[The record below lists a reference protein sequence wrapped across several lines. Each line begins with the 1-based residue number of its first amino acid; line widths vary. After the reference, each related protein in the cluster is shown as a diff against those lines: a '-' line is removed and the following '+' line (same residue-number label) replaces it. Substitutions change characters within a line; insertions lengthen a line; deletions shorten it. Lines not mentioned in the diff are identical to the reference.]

1 MGMKLVSPWV
11 NFYREIEALFAKDN
25 EVKVMM
31 DDDVPEVKIFVEN
44 ARKAE
49 AIAYLLPEEKDFGN
63 VKLKITVV
71 PANDGIQ
78 SKFDAIQEAFLGN
91 PALSY
96 VWKAQTPFGEFDY
109 VVFDADVVQYFNDD
123 MRDVNGNRS
132 TLYQDIARDVIGEE
146 TNLCFCTEALNKDL
160 MKPLGEWP

>member
-1 MGMKLVSPWV
+1 MGMKLISPWV
-11 NFYREIEALFAKDN
+11 NFYREIEALFAKDS
-25 EVKVMM
+25 EVKVLMNEE
-31 DDDVPEVKIFVEN
+31 VPEVKIYVDN
-44 ARKAE
+44 SRKAD

-96 VWKAQTPFGEFDY
+96 VWQAKTPFGEFDY
-109 VVFDADVVQYFNDD
+109 VVFDADIVQYFNDD
-123 MRDVNGNRS
+123 MRDVNGNKS
-132 TLYQDIARDVIGEE
+132 TLYQEIAKDVIGED
-146 TNLCFCTEALNKDL
+146 TNLCFCTEAVNKNL
-160 MKPLGEWP
+160 MQPLGEWP

>member
-1 MGMKLVSPWV
+1 MGMKLVSPWT
-11 NFYREIEALFAKDN
+11 NFYREIEALFAKDS
-25 EVKVMM
+25 EVKVLMNEE
-31 DDDVPEVKIFVEN
+31 VPEVKIYVDN
-44 ARKAE
+44 SRKAD

-71 PANDGIQ
+71 PANDGIK

-96 VWKAQTPFGEFDY
+96 VWQARTPFGEFDY
-109 VVFDADVVQYFNDD
+109 VVFDAEVVQYFNDD
-123 MRDVNGNRS
+123 MRDVNGNKS

-146 TNLCFCTEALNKDL
+146 ANLCFCTDAVNKNL